1 LRSSEVIQ
9 VGHVRLNPYQTN
21 SFEGYGSF
29 DMQAKVT
36 WQGNM
41 AFTGTADSGFSI
53 QLDSKKEVG
62 GEGKGFIPMEL
73 MAISL
78 VGCTAMDVI
87 SILRKKRQDVTDF
100 EVRVNA
106 PRAVEHPKVFT
117 SATIDFLV
125 TGHNVDEKAVVR
137 AIQLSAENY
146 CPAQAMLGKIIPID
160 LHYQLFEE
168 KDGKKQLVAEG
179 LYTTPVTA

>member
-1 LRSSEVIQ
+1 
-9 VGHVRLNPYQTN
+9 
-21 SFEGYGSF
+21 
-29 DMQAKVT
+29 MQAKVT
-36 WQGNM
+36 WQANM
-41 AFTGTADSGFSI
+41 AFAGTAESGLNI

-78 VGCTAMDVI
+78 AGCTAMDVI

-106 PRAVEHPKVFT
+106 PRAREHPKVFT
-117 SATIDFLV
+117 SATIDYLV
-125 TGHNVDEKAVVR
+125 TGHNVDEKAVLR

-146 CPAQAMLGKIIPID
+146 CPAQAMLGKIIPVD
-160 LHYQLFEE
+160 LHYQIFEE
-168 KDGKKQLVAEG
+168 KDGEKQLVAEG
-179 LYTTPVTA
+179 VYATPVTV